1 MAMMKVR
8 KVKVPG
14 CRQVFLC
21 PAGIQ
26 RIDSASTHGWQLR
39 YGGKTKLFSD
49 FSNDGKGAPVSFQK
63 ATKELLYRIERVAAP
78 SRLRSDPLA
87 HKTSDLPV
95 GISGPLVRLRK
106 GSKVRE
112 CNFSVSLPRYG
123 EKPQRRTVYI
133 GNENTYTVER
143 YHAALERAVDMRTRA
158 ERAYQTAAT
167 KAKRVEG
174 RKLLAAA

>member
-49 FSNDGKGAPVSFQK
+49 FSSDGKGAPVSFQK

-133 GNENTYTVER
+133 GNENTYTVKR

-167 KAKRVEG
+167 KTKRIEG
-174 RKLLAAA
+174 RKLLAA